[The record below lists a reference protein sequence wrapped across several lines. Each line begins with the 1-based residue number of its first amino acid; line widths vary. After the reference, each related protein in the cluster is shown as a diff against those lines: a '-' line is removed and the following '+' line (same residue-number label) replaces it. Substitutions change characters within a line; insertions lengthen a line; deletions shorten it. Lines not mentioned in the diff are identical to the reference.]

1 MAYSLITTAAEEVDA
16 PPVVYMDSFEC
27 CCLCVLPVV
36 PTDCV
41 VFKNSFPFLPYS
53 CSEIGSYEA
62 ELSSRFLLFKDFRSQ
77 PWTCLGCFITL
88 M

>member
-1 MAYSLITTAAEEVDA
+1 MLEVFGGCTPDTTDRLRRLSSTSSWMAYSLITTAAEEVDA

-53 CSEIGSYEA
+53 CSEIGS
-62 ELSSRFLLFKDFRSQ
+62 
-77 PWTCLGCFITL
+77 
-88 M
+88 